1 MNKISTLV
9 IIVLLIA
16 SLSGCG
22 EEQEK
27 IQPSGNSIRIGF
39 VGPVS
44 GPDKVLGED
53 SLKGVQTVLHMEP
66 YLSNGDTIELLVED
80 DENDP
85 ALAIKAFKK
94 LVEID
99 KVTAVIVASSS
110 GAALAINELADH
122 YQTPVVVLLA
132 SHPDI
137 SKETKY
143 VSQIT
148 FDNIFQAKV
157 AALFVRDELLLERVA
172 VFANPGSYHS
182 KSLSEEFIRKFRSIE
197 GEINDVVSVSPA
209 TTSYVDIMLH
219 LRDQDVQL
227 LYLPMAVENVIAISK
242 ELQDIDWSPM
252 VMGGDGLLTRAFAE
266 KRDETQYLEGFFA
279 TDLYSNNMEMTL
291 YGRKV
296 VTAFLS
302 LFEERN
308 STFPAIG
315 VEGMAILMNAVN
327 RCKESSDKECI
338 NSKLHS
344 TVDFEGV
351 LGNITI
357 QPNGKALRALAVN
370 RIREDRLEFV
380 VKVY

>member
-1 MNKISTLV
+1 MNKICILIS
-9 IIVLLIA
+9 IFLLTA

-27 IQPSGNSIRIGF
+27 IQPSGKSIRIGF
-39 VGPVS
+39 IGPVS
-44 GPDKVLGED
+44 GPDKVLGGD

-80 DENDP
+80 DKNDP
-85 ALAIKAFKK
+85 ALAVKAFKK
-94 LVEID
+94 LVEKD
-99 KVTAVIVASSS
+99 KVTALIVASSS

-122 YQTPVVVLLA
+122 YQTPVVILLA

-148 FDNIFQAKV
+148 FDNTFQAKV

-172 VFANPGSYHS
+172 VFTNPDSYHS

-197 GEINDVVSVSPA
+197 GEIDDVVSVSQA
-209 TTSYVDIMLH
+209 TTDYGEILSH
-219 LRDQDVQL
+219 LRDRDVQL
-227 LYLPMAVENVIAISK
+227 LYLPMAVENVIEISK
-242 ELQDIDWSPM
+242 ELQAIGWSPE
-252 VMGGDGLLTRAFAE
+252 VMGGDGLLTRVFAE
-266 KRDETQYLEGFFA
+266 KRDDTQYLEGFFA
-279 TDLYSNNMEMTL
+279 TDLYSNNMEMTV

-296 VTAFLS
+296 VKGFHS
-302 LFEERN
+302 LFEKKN
-308 STFPAIG
+308 STFVAIG

-338 NSKLHS
+338 NSKLHA
-344 TVDFEGV
+344 TVDFEGL

-357 QPNGKALRALAVN
+357 QPDGKALRALAVN
-370 RIREDRLEFV
+370 RIREDQLEFV

>member
-1 MNKISTLV
+1 MNKITILV
-9 IIVLLIA
+9 SIFLL
-16 SLSGCG
+16 SVGLSGCD
-22 EEQEK
+22 EEKKK
-27 IQPSGNSIRIGF
+27 ITPSGNSIRIGF
-39 VGPVS
+39 IGPVS

-53 SLKGVQTVLHMEP
+53 SLQGIETVLHMAP
-66 YLSNGDTIELLVED
+66 YLSNGDTIKLLVED
-80 DENDP
+80 DKNEP
-85 ALAIKAFKK
+85 ALAVKALKK
-94 LVEID
+94 LVETD

-110 GAALAINELADH
+110 GAALAINDLADH

-148 FDNIFQAKV
+148 FDNTFQARV

-172 VFANPGSYHS
+172 VFTNSESYHS

-197 GEINDVVSVSPA
+197 GEINDVISVSP
-209 TTSYVDIMLH
+209 TTTDYREILLS

-227 LYLPMAVENVIAISK
+227 LYLPMAVENVIEISK
-242 ELQDIDWSPM
+242 ELQDIDWSPK

-266 KRDETQYLEGFFA
+266 RGDETQYLEDFFA
-279 TDLYSNNMEMTL
+279 TDLYSNNMEMTV
-291 YGRKV
+291 YGRKATKV
-296 VTAFLS
+296 FRS
-302 LFEERN
+302 LFEGRN

-315 VEGMAILMNAVN
+315 VEGMAILLNAVN
-327 RCKESSDKECI
+327 RCNKSSDKECI
-338 NSKLHS
+338 NSKLHT
-344 TVDFEGV
+344 TVDFEGL

-357 QPNGKALRALAVN
+357 RSDGKALRALAVN
-370 RIREDRLEFV
+370 RIQGKQLEFV